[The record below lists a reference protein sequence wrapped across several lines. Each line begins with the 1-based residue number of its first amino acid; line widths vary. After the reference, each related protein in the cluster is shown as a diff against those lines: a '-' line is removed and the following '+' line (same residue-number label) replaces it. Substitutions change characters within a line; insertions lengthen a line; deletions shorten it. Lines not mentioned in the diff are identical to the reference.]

1 MKNTGGS
8 RWGGAITAAQFIQR
22 FVADKTPWAH
32 LDIAGT
38 GMDSRSNDINKS
50 WGSGWGVRLLDRLGG
65 RSLRDV
71 ILWRQKM
78 VSPMAGLPQATKVL
92 REAIAKVEALPE
104 ADQDR
109 IARELIDYLDKLKA
123 LRAEVQ
129 IGIRQLDAGE
139 GKELDIEDVIRQ
151 AREEY
156 GRDA

>member
-1 MKNTGGS
+1 M
-8 RWGGAITAAQFIQR
+8 
-22 FVADKTPWAH
+22 
-32 LDIAGT
+32 
-38 GMDSRSNDINKS
+38 
-50 WGSGWGVRLLDRLGG
+50 
-65 RSLRDV
+65 
-71 ILWRQKM
+71 
-78 VSPMAGLPQATKVL
+78 TKVL

-151 AREEY
+151 ARE
-156 GRDA
+156 

>member
-1 MKNTGGS
+1 M
-8 RWGGAITAAQFIQR
+8 
-22 FVADKTPWAH
+22 
-32 LDIAGT
+32 
-38 GMDSRSNDINKS
+38 
-50 WGSGWGVRLLDRLGG
+50 
-65 RSLRDV
+65 
-71 ILWRQKM
+71 
-78 VSPMAGLPQATKVL
+78 TKVL
-92 REAIAKVEALPE
+92 REAIAKVAALPE

-156 GRDA
+156 GRDV